1 MKKYLILLFVAAA
14 AVFQSCD
21 NNDDLWDAI
30 DDLKSRVQAL
40 ETQVNALNDNVK
52 ALQTLY
58 GGATV
63 SEVKN
68 EDGKCT
74 ITLTDGKV
82 LTLVSD
88 IDALVPVVSINTETG
103 EWQYTIGDGEPVSL
117 GVKAE
122 AEDGKTPTFQVTDDG
137 YWQVDLGD
145 GQGWRDVTYAGG
157 GKVSAITDTPT
168 EDKFFQTV
176 EVVGDSLHI
185 VMKSGEELD
194 IPIVQGFLCQIVTE
208 KDGVQIFP
216 AGVTKEFTVNMRGVE
231 NWILTAPEGW
241 TAELSE
247 PTDGADG
254 LKIFELSVTSP
265 AVSEASDGTRA
276 TASTAKDVSIL
287 ANSGKY
293 SSIAKIQV
301 ESTGEAPVPP
311 TVSVA
316 LSERTTESLT
326 FVLTLSEDTESWKYL
341 CLKSTE
347 EAPTAETILT
357 TGTEGSGTSVTV
369 SNLEGN
375 TSYKIYVVAC
385 ANGLNS
391 EVAEAEGKTM
401 DPDADPN
408 DYYTNGVEIEG
419 VTYSQESA
427 KLKLLSATD
436 GEATLELSSTLSVYF
451 LDANRTDNA
460 VVINTANNYMQSDA
474 VFIGRYADKK
484 TKLKLQNQFHLR
496 NKDAIFAFKNLDI
509 DMTNGANSQIFTM
522 TSDTGGAKTLLFE
535 DCDITLGNDKCLFAT
550 YSSTNAASY
559 VENIIFRNCRILF
572 QPGSSSSYGVIKL
585 TDHVKAGLAD
595 FKTLTFENNV
605 LYSKQGASVSAAVSL
620 LYQLYQDPDTYS
632 LSNLAISCKNNT
644 FVDFISFGSG
654 GSNPAG
660 IGSAYFMVSKI
671 GSVEF
676 SKNVL
681 YATADKYVSIMR
693 VTYDYGTNGSW
704 DHINLDKTGNIVYGT
719 KGWKLYF
726 DGTNAPTSYY
736 PSSKGTYTQV
746 SASPLSVNDPA
757 NGKFE
762 VSSEYAG
769 YGSTL
774 E

>member
-14 AVFQSCD
+14 AAFQSCD
-21 NNDDLWDAI
+21 NNDDLWDAV

-58 GGATV
+58 SGATV

-74 ITLTDGKV
+74 ITLTDGKT

-88 IDALVPVVSINTETG
+88 IDALVPVVSINEETG
-103 EWQYTIGDGEPVSL
+103 MWQYSIGGGEPQSL
-117 GVKAE
+117 NVKAV
-122 AEDGKTPTFQVTDDG
+122 AEDGKTPTFQVADDG
-137 YWQVDLGD
+137 CWQVDLGD
-145 GQGWRDVTYAGG
+145 GQGWRDVTYADGS
-157 GKVSAITDTPT
+157 KVSAITDTPT

-185 VMKSGEELD
+185 VMQNGDELD
-194 IPIVQGFLCQIVTE
+194 IPIVKGFLCQIVTE
-208 KDGVQIFP
+208 SEGVQIFD

-231 NWILTAPEGW
+231 TWILTAPEGW

-247 PTDGADG
+247 LVAGADDM
-254 LKIFELSVTSP
+254 KTATLSVTSP
-265 AVSEASDGTRA
+265 APTRA

-287 ANSGKY
+287 ASSGKY
-293 SSIAKIQV
+293 SCIAKIQV
-301 ESTGEAPVPP
+301 ESTGQAPVPP
-311 TVSVA
+311 TVSVT

-326 FVLTLSEDTESWKYL
+326 FALTLSEDTESWKYL

-347 EAPTAETILT
+347 EKPTVETVT
-357 TGTEGSGTSVTV
+357 TSGQSGTGTNVTV
-369 SNLEGN
+369 SGLDGN
-375 TSYKIYVVAC
+375 TAYTIYVVAY

-408 DYYTNGVEIEG
+408 DYYANGVEIEG
-419 VTYSQESA
+419 VTYNQESD
-427 KLKLLSATD
+427 KLKMVSSAD

-451 LDANRTDNA
+451 LDGNRTDNA
-460 VVINTANNYMQSDA
+460 VVINTANNYMQGDA

-484 TKLKLQNQFHLR
+484 TKLKLQNHFHLR

-522 TSDTGGAKTLLFE
+522 TADAGGAKTLLFE

-550 YSSTNAASY
+550 YSSTKAASY
-559 VENIIFRNCRILF
+559 VENIIFRNCKILF
-572 QPGSSSSYGVIKL
+572 QPGTQSSYGAIKL
-585 TDHVKAGLAD
+585 TDHVKDGLAN
-595 FKTLTFENNV
+595 FKTLIFENNV
-605 LYSKQGASVSAAVSL
+605 LYSKQGASVSTAVSL
-620 LYQLYQDPDTYS
+620 LYQQYQDPDTYS
-632 LSNLAISCKNNT
+632 LSNLVISCKNNT

-654 GSNPAG
+654 GSNPVG

-693 VTYDYGTNGSW
+693 VTYDYETNGSW
-704 DHINLDKTGNIVYGT
+704 DHINLDKTGNIAYGT

-736 PSSKGTYTQV
+736 PEKATYSKK
-746 SASPLSVNDPA
+746 SESPLSVNNPA
-757 NGKFE
+757 DGTFE

-774 E
+774 Q

>member
-58 GGATV
+58 SGATV

-68 EDGKCT
+68 EEGKCT
-74 ITLTDGKV
+74 ITLTDGKK

-88 IDALVPVVSINTETG
+88 IDALVPVVSINEETG
-103 EWQYTIGDGEPVSL
+103 MWQYSIGGGEPQSL
-117 GVKAE
+117 NVKAV

-145 GQGWRDVTYAGG
+145 GQGWRDVTYADG

-185 VMKSGEELD
+185 VMQNGDELD
-194 IPIVQGFLCQIVTE
+194 IPIVKGFLCQIVTE

-216 AGVTKEFTVNMRGVE
+216 ADVTKKYTVNMRGVE
-231 NWILTAPEGW
+231 TWILTAPEGW
-241 TAELSE
+241 MAELSE

-254 LKIFELSVTSP
+254 LKVFELSVTSP
-265 AVSEASDGTRA
+265 APTRA

-293 SSIAKIQV
+293 SCIAKIQV
-301 ESTGEAPVPP
+301 ESTGQAPVPP
-311 TVSVA
+311 TVSVT

-326 FVLTLSEDTESWKYL
+326 FALTLSEDTESWKYL

-347 EAPTAETILT
+347 EKPTVETVT
-357 TGTEGSGTSVTV
+357 TSGQSGTGTNVMVSG
-369 SNLEGN
+369 LDGN
-375 TSYKIYVVAC
+375 TAYTIYVVAY

-408 DYYTNGVEIEG
+408 DYYANGVEIEG
-419 VTYSQESA
+419 VTYNQESD
-427 KLKLLSATD
+427 KLKMVSSAD

-451 LDANRTDNA
+451 LDGNRTDNA
-460 VVINTANNYMQSDA
+460 VVINTANNYMQGDA

-484 TKLKLQNQFHLR
+484 TKLKLQNHFHLR

-522 TSDTGGAKTLLFE
+522 TADAGGAKTLLFE

-550 YSSTNAASY
+550 YSSTKAASY
-559 VENIIFRNCRILF
+559 VENIIFRNCKILF
-572 QPGSSSSYGVIKL
+572 QPGTQSSYGAIKL
-585 TDHVKAGLAD
+585 TDHVKDGLAN
-595 FKTLTFENNV
+595 FKTLIFENNV
-605 LYSKQGASVSAAVSL
+605 LYSKQGASVSTAVSL
-620 LYQLYQDPDTYS
+620 LYQQYQDPDTYS
-632 LSNLAISCKNNT
+632 LSNLVISCKNNT

-654 GSNPAG
+654 GSNPVG

-693 VTYDYGTNGSW
+693 VTYDYETNGSW
-704 DHINLDKTGNIVYGT
+704 DHINLDKTGNIAYGT

-736 PSSKGTYTQV
+736 PEKATYSKK
-746 SASPLSVNDPA
+746 SESPLSVNNPA
-757 NGKFE
+757 DGTFE

-774 E
+774 Q